1 MVRALFGIGWKG
13 EKVGTVKSGT
23 GAATTVAGGACSRS
37 TPTIQTPMECF
48 SAMSWSISL
57 MAEIE
62 VRFWVLGLS
71 MVLSMVSGSVVKK
84 NDPLTSSDLKIG
96 FIALATVWLDVT
108 VLLAMRVYIMWKLS
122 KCDRRSSLSC

>member
-1 MVRALFGIGWKG
+1 
-13 EKVGTVKSGT
+13 
-23 GAATTVAGGACSRS
+23 
-37 TPTIQTPMECF
+37 
-48 SAMSWSISL
+48 